1 MGCKILKP
9 GAFGAAILFA
19 VSACQSIPA
28 GDSDPSGSREEFRT
42 ELPSEVYDFAFANA
56 MAEQIVGECGS
67 LKLNRSAVADKT
79 ETLSKEFETK
89 GYTESD
95 FRHLGRNLPL
105 KRLQDDTIQY
115 IQTNG
120 IVFGDPSTF
129 CTAGQREIANGTQIG
144 AFLKG

>member
-1 MGCKILKP
+1 MGGKILKS
-9 GAFGAAILFA
+9 GAFGAAILLA
-19 VSACQSIPA
+19 VSACQSTPA
-28 GDSDPSGSREEFRT
+28 GDAAAPGSRAEFRS
-42 ELPSEVYDFAFANA
+42 ELPPEVYDFAFANA
-56 MAEQIVGECGS
+56 MAEQIVSGCRS
-67 LKLNRSAVADKT
+67 LKLNRSAVAEKT
-79 ETLSKEFETK
+79 EALSQEFEAR

-105 KRLQDDTIQY
+105 KRLQDDTIRY

-120 IVFGDPSTF
+120 IVLSDPSTF